1 MTPELEKEL
10 AKIYVGQNVRIN
22 ARFGVKKG
30 ILSSDVD
37 SKLAKEL
44 QLMGLIKEEY
54 FYDLQL
60 YVTTPDADSI
70 IKPQLK
76 AACRLFDISQYRGIP
91 RRIIA
96 FVVRRYLSRGLNF
109 PVEQPISETEAFENA
124 ADRLLMNRE
133 VWNFCTEFIRILEEK
148 NLCVKT
154 RYFVSSRGGE
164 RKEPCYVVSQ
174 EFQDCLKQMP
184 IPIDF
189 SEKEE
194 KELCIYE
201 VLVCIG
207 RHFEEQASLLEF
219 GLKEYFKLLEER
231 DILEECIKPIID
243 KASLLGLTSKYE
255 QLPNTKPFVI
265 YDLHRFQAYLYRELI
280 KPKIELLLE
289 NGTEEFE

>member
-1 MTPELEKEL
+1 M
-10 AKIYVGQNVRIN
+10 N
-22 ARFGVKKG
+22 ARFGIKKG
-30 ILSSDVD
+30 IISSDVD

-44 QLMGLIKEEY
+44 QSMGLIEEEH
-54 FYDLQL
+54 FYHLQL

-76 AACRLFDISQYRGIP
+76 AACTLFDISQYRDIP
-91 RRIIA
+91 QRIIA
-96 FVVRRYLSRGLNF
+96 FVIRRYLSLGLNF
-109 PVEQPISETEAFENA
+109 PVEQPISETEAFYATN
-124 ADRLLMNRE
+124 RLLMNRE
-133 VWNFCTEFIRILEEK
+133 VWNFCTQFIRILKEK

-154 RYFVSSRGGE
+154 HYFVSSHGGK
-164 RKEPCYVVSQ
+164 RKELYAVSQ

-189 SEKEE
+189 SEKEVE
-194 KELCIYE
+194 ELSIYE
-201 VLVCIG
+201 VLVSNG

-231 DILEECIKPIID
+231 DILEDRIKPIID
-243 KASLLGLTSKYE
+243 KANLLGLTSKYE
-255 QLPNTKPFVI
+255 KLPNTKPFVI

-289 NGTEEFE
+289 NRTEEFE